1 MKILV
6 LDVNYPHSENL
17 NGDLFVHVRVKEY
30 IAAGHDVKVAAF
42 FTDASDYEFDGVR
55 VNRLPDLESLKA
67 LISDFEPDVVA
78 VHFFQGWMLEKIF
91 KNLKVPVVVWVH
103 GVESLPWYKRRFNFE
118 ISREFAEYVAFNLL
132 QMKRFRELVRYANDK
147 PGAVTFVFVSEWI
160 RREADP
166 RGELDKAVSTVVP
179 NPVDTSFFDYRPK
192 PPDQRLKVLLVR
204 SFNSRKYANDIAV
217 DSIVRLSRHP
227 EFESFNFTIRGRGKF
242 FGRLTGRLAGL
253 RNVSVREGF
262 LTHEEVKDLHST
274 HGLFLCPTRQDAQG
288 VSMCEAMSS
297 GLVPLTSDSTAIPE
311 FVTDRKSGFLG
322 QGASDLVVAMRT
334 LSGDPGLF
342 ERMSRNA
349 ADEVRR
355 KCEIS
360 GIVSRE
366 LNLMMDAVENLR
378 PAHAVH

>member
-42 FTDASDYEFDGVR
+42 FTNAPDYEFDGVR
-55 VNRLPDLESLKA
+55 VDRRPDLESLQV
-67 LISDFEPDVVA
+67 LIREFGPDVVA
-78 VHFFQGWMLEKIF
+78 VHFFQGWMLEKIV
-91 KNLKVPVVVWVH
+91 KNLKSPVVVWVH
-103 GVESLPWYKRRFNFE
+103 GVEALPWYKRRFNFE
-118 ISREFAEYVAFNLL
+118 ISREFAEYVAFNLI
-132 QMKRFRELVRYANDK
+132 QMKRFRELVRYANSN
-147 PGAVTFVFVSEWI
+147 PGAVTFVFVSEWM
-160 RREADP
+160 RQAADP
-166 RGELDKAVSTVVP
+166 RGALDKSLYSVVH
-179 NPVDTSFFDYRPK
+179 NPIDTSFFEYRPK
-192 PPDQRLKVLLVR
+192 SPEQRFKVLLVR

-227 EFESFNFTIRGRGKF
+227 EFENFQFTIRGRGKF
-242 FGRLTGRLAGL
+242 FRRLTGRLAGFG
-253 RNVSVREGF
+253 NVSVSEGF
-262 LTHEEVKDLHST
+262 LTHQQIRDLHST

-297 GLVPLTSDSTAIPE
+297 GLVPLTSDSSAIPE

-322 QGASDLVVAMRT
+322 KGAADLVVAMRT
-334 LSGDPGLF
+334 LARDPGLF

-366 LNLMMDAVENLR
+366 LQLMTKAVENSR
-378 PAHAVH
+378 PALPVH